1 MGLRDVFTGA
11 EQMGREHREGE
22 HGEQLEQR
30 QRSGQEG
37 ACGHAAMAKSQA
49 LGPDARVQVPSAP
62 LKHQLT
68 SGNSC
73 DPVLPYFPQ
82 Q

>member
-37 ACGHAAMAKSQA
+37 ACGQGRACHD
-49 LGPDARVQVPSAP
+49 G
-62 LKHQLT
+62 
-68 SGNSC
+68 
-73 DPVLPYFPQ
+73 
-82 Q
+82 